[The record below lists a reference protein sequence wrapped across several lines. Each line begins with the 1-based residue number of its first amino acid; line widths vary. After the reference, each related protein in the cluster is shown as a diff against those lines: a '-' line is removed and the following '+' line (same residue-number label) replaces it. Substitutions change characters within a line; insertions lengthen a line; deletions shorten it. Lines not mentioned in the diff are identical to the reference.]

1 MSIKQLAL
9 AQRYSAVAI
18 DNTIIIHAQGETPS
32 NQVAIW
38 LEQSAEKPIPPVHTL
53 YWVPGPLQ
61 VISPFSIQQSFQ
73 VKSIPRSITVVDLAG
88 PHQVQV
94 RVLSLMPPSGLA
106 EAADAGLL
114 PLAGTSWELVEF
126 RVGRRQDP
134 VIKGTHVT
142 LNFSDTAASGSGGCN
157 AYGGSYLTASDRIDI
172 GPIVHTERFCS
183 EPAGIMEQERRY
195 FQGLEEAEMFTTDG
209 DSLELLWAG
218 TELAMRFKAVKE

>member
-9 AQRYSAVAI
+9 AKRYSAVAI

-38 LEQSAEKPIPPVHTL
+38 LEQNPKPIPPVHTL

-73 VKSIPRSITVVDLAG
+73 VQSIPRSITVVDLAG

-94 RVLSLMPPSGLA
+94 RVLSLMPPTGLA

-114 PLAGTSWELVEF
+114 PLADTSWELVEF
-126 RVGRRQDP
+126 RIGRRQDP
-134 VIKGTHVT
+134 VIPGTRVT
-142 LNFSDTAASGSGGCN
+142 LNFSETSASGSGGCN
-157 AYGGSYLTASDRIDI
+157 AYGGSYLTAKDRIDI
-172 GPIVHTERFCS
+172 GPIVHTEMYCP
-183 EPAGIMEQERRY
+183 EPAGVMEQERRF
-195 FQGLEEAEMFTTDG
+195 FQGLEAAERFTTDG
-209 DSLELLWAG
+209 KNLELLWAG
-218 TELAMRFKAVKE
+218 TEMAMRFKSVKK